1 MPNMIPCLNHQH
13 ILKPTLV
20 RYIYQYNQ
28 KDKPSEKDLS
38 LLKNDIPNNLAG
50 NRVFKKQNS
59 SQYDFIFNIVVCYS

>member
-20 RYIYQYNQ
+20 CYIYQYNQ

-38 LLKNDIPNNLAG
+38 LLKNDIPNNLAD
-50 NRVFKKQNS
+50 NRVFQKQNN
-59 SQYDFIFNIVVCYS
+59 SQYDFIFTIVVCYS